1 MIKRRKIFFSLLFIM
16 SFSLSYS
23 ITVDTTSVIDNIYN
37 LNFLKAKELLSFH
50 SEKDILI
57 NETLNLEM
65 CWWMALESENKDRFS
80 EFLNGLD
87 HFEKT
92 GKNNLTEIISA
103 TYRMRYYTCTN
114 KKYKLPFL
122 LMKINYNLANINT
135 PELKN
140 SNPEDYELYILYK
153 SFLELI
159 QDNYSIEKFLSGSGK
174 KQVLIDRIES
184 VIRCGSL
191 TNKTIGRY
199 FLMKYYLDIEKDKS
213 KAFSFLTVLHEQ
225 YPKNKIFSQLLTN

>member
-1 MIKRRKIFFSLLFIM
+1 M

-199 FLMKYYLDIEKDKS
+199 FLMKYYIDIEKDKS

-225 YPKNKIFSQLLTN
+225 YPKNKIFAQLLTN